1 MLISF
6 CMCVCYCPQTRQ
18 QHILAITLDPGGE
31 WLACACLGGG
41 LYLIPVISLTLE
53 CAPVFNF
60 GALDDVTVLHSSRK
74 IASPTSV
81 VWWDTMDQRHF
92 CITGSEVGEIAFF
105 DLKSKEV
112 PIIVFAS
119 GCVDVLLLAGLMDS
133 TSYLLIGLR
142 GGEWRRML
150 LEEHYH
156 EAPDVSYAD
165 VTANDFDVVPDDVI
179 IKSCLDQT
187 ELNDPFDM
195 KEFSVYSEVNIITS
209 RSVHTGRKGIGTTIH
224 QVLL

>member
-1 MLISF
+1 MQSDSENRPRYPALFECAKVFEVQENTPGAGGENPCHSLDSQPSIGIELCAWRECTAHNALVLI
-6 CMCVCYCPQTRQ
+6 CNNGYVILYVLPTHGKPIIKQLKWYETRQ

-92 CITGSEVGEIAFF
+92 CITGSEVRLPSFTMF
-105 DLKSKEV
+105 QT
-112 PIIVFAS
+112 
-119 GCVDVLLLAGLMDS
+119 LL
-133 TSYLLIGLR
+133 
-142 GGEWRRML
+142 
-150 LEEHYH
+150 
-156 EAPDVSYAD
+156 
-165 VTANDFDVVPDDVI
+165 
-179 IKSCLDQT
+179 
-187 ELNDPFDM
+187 
-195 KEFSVYSEVNIITS
+195 
-209 RSVHTGRKGIGTTIH
+209 
-224 QVLL
+224 

>member
-1 MLISF
+1 
-6 CMCVCYCPQTRQ
+6 
-18 QHILAITLDPGGE
+18 
-31 WLACACLGGG
+31 
-41 LYLIPVISLTLE
+41 
-53 CAPVFNF
+53 VFNF

-133 TSYLLIGLR
+133 TSYLLVGFHCVAMPFAFFDRLTPLHESI
-142 GGEWRRML
+142 L
-150 LEEHYH
+150 L
-156 EAPDVSYAD
+156 
-165 VTANDFDVVPDDVI
+165 
-179 IKSCLDQT
+179 
-187 ELNDPFDM
+187 
-195 KEFSVYSEVNIITS
+195 
-209 RSVHTGRKGIGTTIH
+209 
-224 QVLL
+224 